1 MGLAACF
8 LPEKQIFAFVLKPGQ
23 YPWLPRDHKKDNHE
37 AAEGVRCRSDLVKSL
52 GFLPGIPAVAQVL
65 SLA

>member
-1 MGLAACF
+1 
-8 LPEKQIFAFVLKPGQ
+8 
-23 YPWLPRDHKKDNHE
+23 
-37 AAEGVRCRSDLVKSL
+37 VRCRSDLVKSL